1 MFKKRMGL
9 ILILFVTFSYN
20 ISISFAWEIDEQGR
34 VTNIVDGDTFDI
46 DNGERI
52 RLADTSA
59 PEPGESG
66 GSKATSIL
74 TSLINGKT
82 VYLDADPQRNYG
94 RLVAVVYV
102 KHNSTHYK
110 NINKVLWD
118 NYRPPFYMDDYPNEF
133 NPSTW
138 TTYVQYYFPPPPPPP
153 NKPPI
158 ARVNGPYS
166 GEVGSSISLSSA
178 GSSDSDG
185 SIERYSWDFGDGTT
199 SSYVYPTHTFQNTGT
214 FTIVLK
220 VTDNDGA
227 TDSDSTRCTIERAS
241 EPELSPSPSPSPEP
255 SHEPELEQKGIP
267 GFPTQAI
274 VLGVLLS
281 LFILKKI
288 QS

>member
-1 MFKKRMGL
+1 MMFKKRMGF
-9 ILILFVTFSYN
+9 ILVFFVIFSYY

-52 RLADTSA
+52 RLADISA
-59 PEPGESG
+59 PEPSESG
-66 GSKATSIL
+66 GSQATRIL
-74 TSLINGKT
+74 TSLIDGIT
-82 VYLDADPQRNYG
+82 VYLDIDPQRSYG

-118 NYRPPFYMDDYPNEF
+118 NYQPPFYMDNYLNEF
-133 NPSTW
+133 NPAIWSI
-138 TTYVQYYFPPPPPPP
+138 YVQYYFPPPPPPP

-166 GEVGSSISLSSA
+166 GKIVSSVSFSSA

-185 SIERYSWDFGDGTT
+185 SIERYSWNFGDGST
-199 SSYVYPTHTFQNTGT
+199 SSTAHPTHIFQNTGT
-214 FTIVLK
+214 FTIVLE

-227 TDSDSTRCTIERAS
+227 TASDSTSCTIESAS
-241 EPELSPSPSPSPEP
+241 EPEPKR
-255 SHEPELEQKGIP
+255 KGIP
-267 GFPTQAI
+267 GFPALAI
-274 VLGVLLS
+274 VLGITLS
-281 LFILKKI
+281 LFILDKF